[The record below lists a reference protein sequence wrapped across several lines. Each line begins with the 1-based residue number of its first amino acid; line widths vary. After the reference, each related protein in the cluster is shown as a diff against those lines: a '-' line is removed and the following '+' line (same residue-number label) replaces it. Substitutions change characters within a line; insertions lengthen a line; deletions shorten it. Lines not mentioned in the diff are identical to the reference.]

1 MAVTQVT
8 RKLHPRKRTTITYK
22 TADLAL
28 GSLEGSDVRRTSPI
42 FVGGAD
48 SMIVALKAGINVT
61 LRILDADAGTELGQ
75 NSVIKSESAA
85 NNVYSYLDLKQY
97 AVENVVLHF
106 TGASSADPNNSFK
119 LFVRVNNQ
127 LL

>member
-1 MAVTQVT
+1 MAATQVT
-8 RKLHPRKRTTITYK
+8 RKLHPRKRTTVTYK
-22 TADLAL
+22 TADLPLAA
-28 GSLEGSDVRRTSPI
+28 LEGSDVRRTPAFS
-42 FVGGAD
+42 VAGAD
-48 SMIVALKAGINVT
+48 SMIIACKAGINVT
-61 LRILDADAGTELGQ
+61 LRVLDADAGTELGQ
-75 NSVIKSESAA
+75 NSIIKAESAA
-85 NNVYSYLDLKQY
+85 NNVYSSLDLKQY